1 MTWDGNI
8 TVNILS
14 GAQAVQRKVLGVPL
28 HYTADVT
35 FAADLVKQYNT
46 PQAAIDD
53 TELGTTAQAAVAGF
67 FAQTPRPP
75 HVLVGKDTKNA
86 ADYDQPDVALAAIIA
101 ENPDFYAFDCASR
114 VEADILAVAA
124 AAESLDRLFLGQ
136 SSDAGILAATAE
148 NVAEDLQ
155 GFAYTRTGLL
165 YHATDTAHAAFAWL
179 AAKLAANPDTT
190 STIWAYE
197 TLVGFTPDTLDDTP
211 HENCVD
217 QYCNTYET
225 LGGVGATGQG
235 ILADGNRID
244 TLIVKDWFKAR
255 VSEGIA
261 QLLLD
266 ASARHTKIPYTQA
279 GLWQIAQVLI
289 NVAGR
294 GRPKEETPAG
304 PGGGIG
310 HFAYRPSGE
319 IIDIDVPLIAD
330 VDPADIAARK
340 ATISGT
346 VTLAGAIEEVTI
358 NVAVLNS

>member
-14 GAQAVQRKVLGVPL
+14 GAQAVQRAVFGVPL
-28 HYTADVT
+28 HYTADCT
-35 FAADLVKQYNT
+35 FAAVLVKQYDT

-53 TELGTTAQAAVAGF
+53 TELGTTAKAAVAAL
-67 FAQTPRPP
+67 FAQSPRPP
-75 HVLVGKDTKNA
+75 HVLVGKDTLSA
-86 ADYDQPDVALAAIIA
+86 VDYDQPDVALGLIIA
-101 ENPDFYAFDCASR
+101 ENPNFYAFDCGSR
-114 VEADILAVAA
+114 AEADILAVAL

-136 SSDAGILAATAE
+136 SSDAAILAGTAG
-148 NVAEDLQ
+148 NVAEDLA
-155 GFAYTRTGLL
+155 GFAYTRTALL
-165 YHATDTAHAAFAWL
+165 YHATDTAHAGFAWL

-190 STIWAYE
+190 ATIWAYE
-197 TLVGFTPDTLDDTP
+197 TLVGITPDVLSDTE
-211 HENCVD
+211 HAECVS

-244 TLIVKDWFKAR
+244 TLVTKDWFKAR
-255 VSEGIA
+255 VAEGIA

-289 NVAGR
+289 NVANR
-294 GRPKEETPAG
+294 GRPKEESNAG

-319 IIDIDVPLIAD
+319 IIDINVPKMAD
-330 VDPADIAARK
+330 VDPADIASRT

-346 VTLAGAIEEVTI
+346 VTLAGAVENVTI

>member
-8 TVNILS
+8 TVNIL
-14 GAQAVQRKVLGVPL
+14 GAAQAVDRKVLGVPL
-28 HYTADVT
+28 HYTVDVT
-35 FAADLVKQYNT
+35 FASVLVKQYDT

-53 TELGTTAQAAVAGF
+53 TELGTTAKAAVAAHF
-67 FAQTPRPP
+67 NQQPRPP
-75 HVLVGKDTKNA
+75 HVLVGKDTKITV
-86 ADYDQPDVALAAIIA
+86 DYDQPAVALAAIIA
-101 ENPDFYAFDCASR
+101 ENPDFYAFDCGSR
-114 VEADILAVAA
+114 AEADLLATAL
-124 AAESLDRLFLGQ
+124 AAESLDRLFLAQ
-136 SSDAGILAATAE
+136 SSDAAILAATAG
-148 NVAEDLQ
+148 NVAEDLK

-165 YHATDTAHAAFAWL
+165 YHATDTAHAAFSWL
-179 AAKLAANPDTT
+179 SAKLAADPDTT
-190 STIWAYE
+190 ATIWAYE
-197 TLVGFTPDTLDDTP
+197 TLAGITVDTLTDTQ
-211 HENCVD
+211 HTNCVD

-225 LGGVGATGQG
+225 FKGVGATGQG

-244 TLIVKDWFKAR
+244 SLIAKDWFKAR
-255 VSEGIA
+255 VEEGIA

-266 ASARHTKIPYTQA
+266 ASSQHTKIPYTQA

-310 HFAYRPSGE
+310 HFAYRASGE
-319 IIDIDVPLIAD
+319 IIDINVPNIAD
-330 VDPADIAARK
+330 VDPADITARE

-346 VTLAGAIEEVTI
+346 VTLSGAIESVTI